1 MIQFKLENGFKLD
14 LEKSEKVFTPTG
26 TTEAIIEAILENN
39 NQKKNILD
47 LGCGCGVI
55 GLSLFKNG
63 LVKEPLYASDVSEKA
78 IENVKINAKKN
89 SCKVVVKKS
98 SLLSEWKAQKFEMI
112 VCDVSSISDE
122 VARISPWFHSVD
134 CVTGPGGDKLIK
146 EVIENISN
154 YGQKDCKFYFP
165 IISLSDVN
173 SIKSYAQ
180 KFFKNLKK
188 VKRKNWPLPNSML
201 KHIDFLKRLKKDNK
215 VDFKERFGIVI
226 CYTDVYEVILGS

>member
-63 LVKEPLYASDVSEKA
+63 LVKEPLYASDISKKA

-98 SLLSEWKAQKFEMI
+98 SLLSEWKGQKFEMI

-188 VKRKNWPLPNSML
+188 VKRKSWLLPNSML
-201 KHIDFLKRLKKDNK
+201 KHIDFLKKLKKDNK
-215 VDFKERFGIVI
+215 VDFKERFGMVI
-226 CYTDVYEVILGS
+226 CYTDVYESILGI

>member
-1 MIQFKLENGFKLD
+1 M
-14 LEKSEKVFTPTG
+14 
-26 TTEAIIEAILENN
+26 
-39 NQKKNILD
+39 
-47 LGCGCGVI
+47 
-55 GLSLFKNG
+55 SLFKNG
-63 LVKEPLYASDVSEKA
+63 LVKEPLYASDISEKA

-98 SLLSEWKAQKFEMI
+98 SLLSEWKDQKFEMI

-173 SIKSYAQ
+173 SIKFYAQ

-188 VKRKNWPLPNSML
+188 VKRKNWLLPNSML
-201 KHIDFLKRLKKDNK
+201 KHIDFLRKLKKRNK
-215 VDFKERFGIVI
+215 VDFKETFGIVI
-226 CYTDVYEVILGS
+226 CYTDVYEAILGS